1 MKADGCQA
9 KIKRRRN
16 FTSSRKWL
24 DRDALRIKSY
34 RNCLSYCL
42 NLLLKYT
49 IWGRISISSHTFIVI
64 WTDHKEGRNSGLGP
78 LRSATSSTQDPR
90 DDRPALRTLE
100 STRVTSKLKVFSS
113 ARKMS
118 VLTYNIPIFLENL
131 SQAQRQTLW
140 PSQSRGCES
149 SEIKF
154 SQQRWRRPRCSDTG
168 PGTHKE
174 MPRWCDDCCPRC
186 YRSCCPSKSN
196 TPICTQ
202 NHCLYR
208 VNPWQGSKS
217 SDLWRLESN
226 AKTQGR
232 EEAGQLSPLP
242 CPHSCWGFSPCWL
255 PMARVFCCYKHD
267 QS

>member
-9 KIKRRRN
+9 KVKRRRN

-34 RNCLSYCL
+34 RNCLSPS
-42 NLLLKYT
+42 LLLKYT
-49 IWGRISISSHTFIVI
+49 NWGRISISSHTFIVT
-64 WTDHKEGRNSGLGP
+64 WTDHKEGRNSDAQ
-78 LRSATSSTQDPR
+78 SPR
-90 DDRPALRTLE
+90 DDRLALRTLE

-118 VLTYNIPIFLENL
+118 VLTYNISIFLENL
-131 SQAQRQTLW
+131 SQAQMQTLW

-154 SQQRWRRPRCSDTG
+154 SQQRWRRPRCNDTG
-168 PGTHKE
+168 PGTYKEE
-174 MPRWCDDCCPRC
+174 MPWRCDDCCPRC

-202 NHCLYR
+202 NRCL
-208 VNPWQGSKS
+208 
-217 SDLWRLESN
+217 
-226 AKTQGR
+226 
-232 EEAGQLSPLP
+232 
-242 CPHSCWGFSPCWL
+242 
-255 PMARVFCCYKHD
+255 
-267 QS
+267 